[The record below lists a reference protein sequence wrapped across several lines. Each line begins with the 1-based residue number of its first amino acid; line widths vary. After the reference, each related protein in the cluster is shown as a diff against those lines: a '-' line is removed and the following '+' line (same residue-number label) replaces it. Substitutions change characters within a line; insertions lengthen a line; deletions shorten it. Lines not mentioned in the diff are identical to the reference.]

1 MPEKNRYNK
10 RTKINRINY
19 TRNTNEITNL
29 NKRIKLIDIKE
40 QNGRKE
46 VTKIQNN
53 LKTVSSLK
61 IVEVEVD

>member
-1 MPEKNRYNK
+1 MPEKSRYNK

-19 TRNTNEITNL
+19 ARNTNEITNL

-46 VTKIQNN
+46 VTKI
-53 LKTVSSLK
+53 
-61 IVEVEVD
+61 

>member
-1 MPEKNRYNK
+1 M
-10 RTKINRINY
+10 
-19 TRNTNEITNL
+19 NEITNL
-29 NKRIKLIDIKE
+29 NKRTNLIDIKE

-46 VTKIQNN
+46 VRKIQNN

>member
-1 MPEKNRYNK
+1 MPEKSRYNK

-46 VTKIQNN
+46 VTKI
-53 LKTVSSLK
+53 
-61 IVEVEVD
+61 